1 LRSRIGQAA
10 YHSGILRL
18 KSYKDHDIKSMKRT
32 YLYILTISFF
42 LAACGQGNGSQDQQD
57 STAVAKTAET
67 DTASVPGIEK
77 VPLTDTISL
86 KANDDMHFDKDLFK
100 IKRDKKIILR
110 LINIGSQAGKPMLH
124 NVVILNKGT
133 DISNFADDARKA
145 EKDQYIPPSFAASII
160 AHTKPVIA
168 GKSDE
173 VEFTI
178 AQPGVYDF
186 ICSYPG
192 HWGTMQGK
200 IVVE

>member
-1 LRSRIGQAA
+1 
-10 YHSGILRL
+10 
-18 KSYKDHDIKSMKRT
+18 MKRT
-32 YLYILTISFF
+32 YLYILIISFF
-42 LAACGQGNGSQDQQD
+42 LAACGQGNGNQDQQD
-57 STAVAKTAET
+57 TTAAAKTAEI
-67 DTASVPGIEK
+67 DTTAIPGIEK
-77 VPLTDTISL
+77 LPFTDTISL
-86 KANDDMHFDKDLFK
+86 KANDDMHFDKDMFK
-100 IKRDKKIILR
+100 IKSGKKIILR
-110 LINIGSQAGKPMLH
+110 LTNIGSQAGKPMSH

-133 DISNFADDARKA
+133 DIADFADAARQS
-145 EKDQYIPPSFAASII
+145 EQEQYIPTTFASSII

>member
-1 LRSRIGQAA
+1 
-10 YHSGILRL
+10 
-18 KSYKDHDIKSMKRT
+18 MKRT

-42 LAACGQGNGSQDQQD
+42 LAACGQGSGSQDQQD
-57 STAVAKTAET
+57 TTAVAKTAEI
-67 DTASVPGIEK
+67 DTTAIPGIEK
-77 VPLTDTISL
+77 VPFTDTISL

-100 IKRDKKIILR
+100 IKSGKKIILR
-110 LINIGSQAGKPMLH
+110 LTNIGSQAGKPMAH

-133 DISNFADDARKA
+133 DISNFADAARQS
-145 EKDQYIPPSFAASII
+145 EKDQYIPPAFASSII
-160 AHTKPVIA
+160 AHTKSVIA

-173 VEFTI
+173 VKFTI
-178 AQPGVYDF
+178 TQPGVYDF

>member
-1 LRSRIGQAA
+1 
-10 YHSGILRL
+10 
-18 KSYKDHDIKSMKRT
+18 M
-32 YLYILTISFF
+32 
-42 LAACGQGNGSQDQQD
+42 AACGQGNGSQDQQD
-57 STAVAKTAET
+57 TTSAVKAAET
-67 DTASVPGIEK
+67 DPASISGIDK
-77 VPLTDTISL
+77 VPLMDTISL
-86 KANDDMHFDKDLFK
+86 KANDDMHFDNDLFK
-100 IKRDKKIILR
+100 IKSGKKTILR
-110 LINIGSQAGKPMLH
+110 LTNIGSQTGMPMSH

-133 DISNFADDARKA
+133 DISNFADEARKS
-145 EKDQYIPPSFAASII
+145 EKEQYIPAAFASSII

-200 IVVE
+200 IVVQ

>member
-1 LRSRIGQAA
+1 
-10 YHSGILRL
+10 
-18 KSYKDHDIKSMKRT
+18 MKRA
-32 YLYILTISFF
+32 YLYILTISLF
-42 LAACGQGNGSQDQQD
+42 LAACGQGSGNQEQQD
-57 STAVAKTAET
+57 STASAKTAET
-67 DTASVPGIEK
+67 DTTAIPGIEK
-77 VPLTDTISL
+77 VHLTDTISL

-100 IKRDKKIILR
+100 IKSGKKIILR
-110 LINIGSQAGKPMLH
+110 LTNIGSQVGAPMSH

-133 DISNFADDARKA
+133 DISNFADDARKS
-145 EKDQYIPPSFAASII
+145 EKDQYIPPSFASSII
-160 AHTKPVIA
+160 AHTKAVIA

>member
-1 LRSRIGQAA
+1 
-10 YHSGILRL
+10 
-18 KSYKDHDIKSMKRT
+18 MKRT
-32 YLYILTISFF
+32 YLYILTISLF

-57 STAVAKTAET
+57 TTTAAKTAET
-67 DTASVPGIEK
+67 DTASIPGIEK

-86 KANDDMHFDKDLFK
+86 KASDDMHFDKDLFK
-100 IKRDKKIILR
+100 IKSGKKIVLR
-110 LINIGSQAGKPMLH
+110 LTNIGSQVGAPMSH

-133 DISNFADDARKA
+133 DISNFADAARVS
-145 EKDQYIPPSFAASII
+145 EKEQYIPATFASSII
-160 AHTKPVIA
+160 AHTKPVVA

-178 AQPGVYDF
+178 TQPGVYDF

>member
-1 LRSRIGQAA
+1 
-10 YHSGILRL
+10 
-18 KSYKDHDIKSMKRT
+18 MKRT

-42 LAACGQGNGSQDQQD
+42 LAACGQGSVNQDQKD
-57 STAVAKTAET
+57 STAAAKTAEI

-77 VPLTDTISL
+77 VPFNDTINL

-100 IKRDKKIILR
+100 IKSGKKIILR
-110 LINIGSQAGKPMLH
+110 LTNIGSQAGAPMSH

-133 DISNFADDARKA
+133 DISNFADDARKS
-145 EKDQYIPPSFAASII
+145 EKDQYIPPTFASSII

-178 AQPGVYDF
+178 AQPGLYDF